1 METQSYLN
9 VSNANSI
16 EQLYTVGGRADYQ
29 SKKEY
34 LIKKRASKRYHDLL
48 KAAKKANI
56 TASQYAINNHDCTI
70 DEYCGSEYIQS
81 KVFQGFSPSLTDDQ
95 IKILKK
101 INSKVSNSLPFYM
114 KMKHVHVII
123 QAALYNCTNTP
134 YSNIYYKTA
143 DMPSRRDAHE
153 SNKVKSLVCNKV
165 GTENYFNNLYYSIGT
180 DKYVNIVDYISKHI
194 EFTAAT
200 ITEMIRNENVTIN
213 FNEPSYKQ
221 LTDSKFTYTEIFNN
235 VFDVDDNTSE
245 SLFKH
250 NYLFL
255 TAADK
260 TYQYFNGLEVPTNFY
275 NSINY

>member
-81 KVFQGFSPSLTDDQ
+81 KVFQGFSPSLTNDQ

-101 INSKVSNSLPFYM
+101 VNSQVSNSLPFYM
-114 KMKHVHVII
+114 KMKHMHVII
-123 QAALYNCTNTP
+123 QAALYNCTDTP
-134 YSNIYYKTA
+134 YSSIYYKTA
-143 DMPSRRDAHE
+143 DMSNRRDVYE

-165 GTENYFNNLYYSIGT
+165 GTENYFNNLYYCISN

-200 ITEMIRNENVTIN
+200 ITEMINNENVVID
-213 FNEPSYKQ
+213 FNEPNYKK
-221 LTDSKFTYTEIFNN
+221 LTDRKFTYAEIFNN
-235 VFDVDDNTSE
+235 VFTVDDNTSE
-245 SLFKH
+245 SLFQN
-250 NYLFL
+250 NYLYN
-255 TAADK
+255 TAVDK
-260 TYQYFNGLEVPTNFY
+260 TYEYFNGLEVPANFY

>member
-81 KVFQGFSPSLTDDQ
+81 KVFQGFSPSLTNDQ

-101 INSKVSNSLPFYM
+101 INSQVSNSLPFYM

-123 QAALYNCTNTP
+123 QAVLYNCTDTP
-134 YSNIYYKTA
+134 YSSIYYKTA
-143 DMPSRRDAHE
+143 DMASRRDAHE

-165 GTENYFNNLYYSIGT
+165 GTENYFNNLYYNIGV

-200 ITEMIRNENVTIN
+200 ITEMIDNENVTIN

-221 LTDSKFTYTEIFNN
+221 LTDRKFTYTEIFNN
-235 VFDVDDNTSE
+235 IFDVDDNTSE
-245 SLFKH
+245 SLFKD
-250 NYLFL
+250 NYLFF
-255 TAADK
+255 TASNKACE
-260 TYQYFNGLEVPTNFY
+260 YFNGLEVPTNFY